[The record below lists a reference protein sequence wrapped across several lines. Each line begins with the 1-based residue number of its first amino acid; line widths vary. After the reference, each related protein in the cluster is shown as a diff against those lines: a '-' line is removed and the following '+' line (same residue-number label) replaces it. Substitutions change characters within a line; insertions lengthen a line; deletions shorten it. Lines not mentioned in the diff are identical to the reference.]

1 MESIS
6 QTIVA
11 QRKKKHLSQE
21 ELAHQSGISLRTIQ
35 RIEKG
40 TVNPHGHT
48 LKTLAI
54 ALELDLSKIETSH
67 SGNNLGTLRTLN
79 AIGLLVIIAPLIHL
93 FIQLMY
99 WRRKKVNTGINQIER
114 RIISFQ
120 IIWLLTTLVTFVLI
134 HIISYLIAGQSVIG
148 HFPYRLATYIFLL
161 ILNAGV
167 VASTATQL
175 NKDQAK
181 ILQWVPPLL

>member
-6 QTIVA
+6 QTITA
-11 QRKKKHLSQE
+11 QRKTKHLSQE

-48 LKTLAI
+48 LKTLAS
-54 ALELDLSKIETSH
+54 ALELDLSKIESGH
-67 SGNNLGTLRTLN
+67 SENHEGKLRTLN
-79 AIGLLVIIAPLIHL
+79 IIGLLVIIAPLIHV
-93 FIQLMY
+93 FIQLIY
-99 WRRKKVNTGINQIER
+99 WRRKKTNKKGNQVES

-120 IIWLLTTLVTFVLI
+120 IMWLLTTLFTFVLI

-148 HFPYRLATYIFLL
+148 HFPYRLTTYIFLL
-161 ILNAGV
+161 ILNAAI
-167 VASTATQL
+167 VANTAIQL
-175 NKDQAK
+175 NKHQTK
-181 ILQWVPPLL
+181 ILSWVPPLL

>member
-1 MESIS
+1 MDSIS

-48 LKTLAI
+48 LKTLAA
-54 ALELDLSKIETSH
+54 ALELDLSTLETNNAENH
-67 SGNNLGTLRTLN
+67 SGTLRTLN

-93 FIQLMY
+93 FIQLIY
-99 WRRKKVNTGINQIER
+99 WRLKKVNAESDQMSR
-114 RIISFQ
+114 KVISFQ
-120 IIWLLTTLVTFVLI
+120 IIWLLTTLFTFVLI
-134 HIISYLIAGQSVIG
+134 HVISYLIAGQSVIG
-148 HFPYRLATYIFLL
+148 HFPYRLTTYIFLL
-161 ILNAGV
+161 ILNAGI
-167 VASTATQL
+167 VANTAIHL
-175 NKDQAK
+175 NKNQDQ
-181 ILQWVPPLL
+181 ILGWVPPLV